1 MKTLIPAQLFVGTQ
15 ETLEEK
21 TEFFLQQFFCLEKN
35 KSSSCY
41 CNECRKIKNRQ
52 HESIIFINPEKDY
65 KVKDIEII
73 FEKINILL
81 DENQK
86 FFFILEKAQTLNLA
100 TANKLLKA
108 LEEPPS
114 GYYFI
119 LQTNN
124 KNSILPTIISR
135 CHIVT
140 FSKQQE
146 INTNHPITS
155 FFYKQNLLSPAE
167 FDKQLRTQALTDSQ
181 SIDLLN
187 EMINYHSLQII
198 SFYKKNSFGQDIQ
211 HNKKVLEFL
220 KKQLKIAPRSGS
232 SKLFWKN
239 IYISFPKRGL
249 FS

>member
-1 MKTLIPAQLFVGTQ
+1 MNTLIPTQLFVGTQ

-21 TEFFLQQFFCLEKN
+21 TEFLLQQSFCLEKE
-35 KSSSCY
+35 KSASCY

-52 HESIIFINPEKDY
+52 HESVIFINPEKDY
-65 KVKDIEII
+65 KVKDVEII
-73 FEKINILL
+73 FEKINFSL
-81 DENQK
+81 DEKQK
-86 FFFILEKAQTLNLA
+86 FFFILERAQTLNLA
-100 TANKLLKA
+100 TANRLLKV
-108 LEEPPS
+108 LEEPTP
-114 GYYFI
+114 GYYFV

-124 KNSILPTIISR
+124 QNSMLPTIISR
-135 CHIVT
+135 CHITT

-167 FDKQLRTQALTDSQ
+167 FDKELRAQALTDSQ

-198 SFYKKNSFGQDIQ
+198 SFYKKSSFGQDIQ
-211 HNKKVLEFL
+211 HNKKVLEYL
-220 KKQLKIAPRSGS
+220 KEQLKMAPRSGS

-239 IYISFPKRGL
+239 LYISFPKRGL